1 MTEANKEDIIL
12 VANFMGY
19 FVQSKNG
26 KSYLYSNEPP
36 SVLKHHMDWN
46 LQIEVW
52 SKVIWNLRNKFLLK
66 LFTEKEYQQFLDSFE
81 TAIFCND
88 KEKGFK
94 VLVKAIKKNY
104 QLHV

>member
-46 LQIEVW
+46 AVSQFFFINHKFYINFIVC
-52 SKVIWNLRNKFLLK
+52 SLRFP
-66 LFTEKEYQQFLDSFE
+66 
-81 TAIFCND
+81 
-88 KEKGFK
+88 
-94 VLVKAIKKNY
+94 
-104 QLHV
+104 